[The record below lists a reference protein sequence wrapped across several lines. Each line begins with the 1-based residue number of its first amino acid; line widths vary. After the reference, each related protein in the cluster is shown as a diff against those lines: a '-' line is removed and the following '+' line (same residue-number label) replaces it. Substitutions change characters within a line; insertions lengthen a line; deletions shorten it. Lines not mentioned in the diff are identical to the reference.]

1 MCIRRGDRTR
11 TCGLMLPKHAIYQLI
26 YTPWSTPIF
35 MCTIQNVVE
44 VNCVCRVGRTRT
56 DNNPASKA
64 GNLSLWIATRIVGIQ
79 GIEPWLRG
87 PKPRVMSHYTIFQ
100 YNSYPTRIRTLN
112 DCTKNSSVTVTPSDN
127 EIENIRKSVCL
138 FFPIKSW
145 CNSYLRFNFC
155 GQQWTRTTPLRT
167 RFTVWL
173 PYPNDFCD
181 PSCDYFVLGNVS
193 PRWKFC
199 LIHILLPNCA

>member
-26 YTPWSTPIF
+26 YTPFKI
-35 MCTIQNVVE
+35 
-44 VNCVCRVGRTRT
+44 CRVGRTRT

-100 YNSYPTRIRTLN
+100 YKSYPTRIRTLN

-127 EIENIRKSVCL
+127 EIENIRKSICL

-155 GQQWTRTTPLRT
+155 ESNRNRTYSGKCQRCYRPLRLSSSG
-167 RFTVWL
+167 VL
-173 PYPNDFCD
+173 